1 MPRIAVFGAGSVGCY
16 LGGRLAV
23 AGADVVFVGRA
34 TIGAM
39 LREHGLTLTDLHGR
53 QQRLVPERIRFEQD
67 ASALADADLVLV
79 TVKSA
84 ATGDAAAALAGVLKP
99 GAVVISFQN
108 GLHNSSLL
116 ASALAGPLRVSAGPA
131 QHVLA
136 GMVPFNIVQRGDG
149 RFHCG
154 SDGVLTVQRDD
165 ALAPFRA
172 AFAAAGLPLAEHDD
186 MPAVQWAKLLLNLN
200 NAVNALSGLPLKTEL
215 SQRDFRR
222 CLALAQREAINL
234 LAAARQPLAR
244 LTPLPARWIPSLLGV
259 PDPLF
264 RLLAN
269 RMLAIDPLA
278 RSSMWED
285 LEAGRTTEIDWI
297 NGEVLKLAAAQG
309 RAAPVNARLVEL
321 VRVAERGGRR
331 DYSGGELLA
340 ELRAVLP
347 GKSPPRS
354 PAAPKH

>member
-16 LGGRLAV
+16 LGGCLAV
-23 AGADVVFVGRA
+23 AGADVVFIGRA
-34 TIGAM
+34 AIGAT

-99 GAVVISFQN
+99 GAIVISFQN
-108 GLHNSSLL
+108 GLRNSTLL
-116 ASALAGPLRVSAGPA
+116 AAALAEPLRAQRPSPRTMAGPA

-154 SDGVLTVQRDD
+154 SDGVLAVQRDD

-200 NAVNALSGLPLKTEL
+200 NAVNALSGLPLKEEL
-215 SQRDFRR
+215 SQRNFRR

-234 LAAARQPLAR
+234 LAAAQQPLAR

-285 LEAGRTTEIDWI
+285 LEAGRSTEIDWI
-297 NGEVLKLAAAQG
+297 NGEVLKLAAAQD
-309 RAAPVNARLVEL
+309 RTAPVNARLVEL
-321 VRVAERGGRR
+321 VRAAERGGRR
-331 DYSGGELLA
+331 DYASGELLA

-347 GKSPPRS
+347 TT
-354 PAAPKH
+354 AKH

>member
-1 MPRIAVFGAGSVGCY
+1 MPQIAVFGAGSVGCY
-16 LGGRLAV
+16 LGGCLAV

-53 QQRLVPERIRFEQD
+53 QQRLVRDRIRFEQD
-67 ASALADADLVLV
+67 ARALAAADLVLV

-108 GLHNSSLL
+108 GLHNAALL
-116 ASALAGPLRVSAGPA
+116 RAQLPA
-131 QHVLA
+131 QHVLP
-136 GMVPFNIVQRGDG
+136 GMVPFNIVQRDEG

-154 SDGVLTVQRDD
+154 SDGVLAVQRDP

-222 CLALAQREAINL
+222 CLALAQHEAIEL

-285 LEAGRTTEIDWI
+285 LEAGRSTEIDWI

-309 RAAPVNARLVEL
+309 RTAPVNARLVEL
-321 VRVAERGGRR
+321 VRAAGRGGRR

-340 ELRAVLP
+340 ELQ
-347 GKSPPRS
+347 
-354 PAAPKH
+354 AAASITTKH